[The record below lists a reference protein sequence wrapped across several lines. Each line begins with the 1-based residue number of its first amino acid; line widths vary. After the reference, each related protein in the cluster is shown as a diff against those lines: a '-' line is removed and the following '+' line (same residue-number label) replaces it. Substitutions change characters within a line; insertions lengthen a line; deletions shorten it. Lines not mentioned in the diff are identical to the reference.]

1 MHSMTGDPHRILAQ
15 FETHERLVEALW
27 QLQQEGYTHIEVYAP
42 FPSDEIDELLPG
54 RKTPMGWLMLA
65 GGLLGGGGA
74 YFMEWYA
81 AHDYAYNVGG
91 RPLHS
96 WPSFIPIT
104 FELTVLTSALVGFFG
119 LWWLCRLPRL
129 DHPVFSSP
137 YFLRASQDRFFIAV
151 RTDDPRL
158 TSIGVERL
166 LRAAGAVSLEEVE

>member
-1 MHSMTGDPHRILAQ
+1 MSDRTHRILAQ
-15 FETHERLVEALW
+15 FETHEQLVHALR
-27 QLQQEGYTHIEVYAP
+27 QLRDEGYTHVEVYTP

-65 GGLLGGGGA
+65 GGLAGGTGA

-81 AHDYAYNVGG
+81 AHDYAYNAGG

-104 FELTVLTSALVGFFG
+104 FEMTVLTSALVGFFG

-137 YFLRASQDRFFIAV
+137 YFQRASQDRFFIVV

-158 TSIGVERL
+158 TSVGITKL
-166 LRAAGAVSLEEVE
+166 LRDSGALSLEEVVE

>member
-1 MHSMTGDPHRILAQ
+1 MSSVPRILAE
-15 FETHERLVEALW
+15 FGSHDGLVGAL
-27 QLQQEGYTHIEVYAP
+27 QKLRAEGYSRLEVYTP

-54 RKTPMGWLMLA
+54 RATPMGWLMLA

-104 FELTVLTSALVGFFG
+104 FELTVLTASLVGFFG
-119 LWWLCRLPRL
+119 LCCLCRLPRL
-129 DHPVFSSP
+129 DHAVFNSAR
-137 YFLRASQDRFFIAV
+137 FMRASQDRFFVAV

-158 TSIGVERL
+158 TIVGLDKL
-166 LRAAGAVSLEEVE
+166 LHEAGALSIEEVTG